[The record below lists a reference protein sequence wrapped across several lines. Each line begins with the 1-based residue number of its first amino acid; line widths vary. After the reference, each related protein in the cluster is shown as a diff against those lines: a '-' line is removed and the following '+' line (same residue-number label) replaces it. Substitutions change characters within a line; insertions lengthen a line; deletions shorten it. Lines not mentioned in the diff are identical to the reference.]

1 MFSNCDG
8 AFNRGEKFQYTR
20 FNVVRY
26 TTGNGEKEKDLPHD
40 HTHPQHTQ
48 LYQFLNLN
56 LFVSLKSGF
65 RACCC
70 RDSFFLAEFLILIS
84 IHHF

>member
-1 MFSNCDG
+1 MISNCDG
-8 AFNRGEKFQYTR
+8 ASNREEKFQSTGLM
-20 FNVVRY
+20 VRD

-40 HTHPQHTQ
+40 HPHPQHTQ

-65 RACCC
+65 RACCR

-84 IHHF
+84 IQHF